1 MVKRKTFTNIP
12 TKTFPRYALTNFT
25 DKECMLNAE
34 DTGSMENLFE
44 IRRYQ
49 IDIDNEK
56 VENHLK
62 WENKF
67 FFKLFSSK
75 RPSISP
81 CWTFHIFCHPGLP
94 FLMGEQR
101 SRGAALLQPVRLPQG
116 QPRLL
121 WEVIVTIS
129 LLSLLFKTYCRMFC
143 SMTTFMNCMSL
154 AGITATPMARRLLKP
169 RDNIW

>member
-1 MVKRKTFTNIP
+1 M
-12 TKTFPRYALTNFT
+12 TNFT

-56 VENHLK
+56 VKNLHNGK
-62 WENKF
+62 KKNI
-67 FFKLFSSK
+67 FKSFSAA
-75 RPSISP
+75 RDRSISP
-81 CWTFHIFCHPGLP
+81 QYQISFHIFCHPGLP

-129 LLSLLFKTYCRMFC
+129 FLSLRFKMYLPYILLKDDLHKL
-143 SMTTFMNCMSL
+143 SL

>member
-1 MVKRKTFTNIP
+1 
-12 TKTFPRYALTNFT
+12 
-25 DKECMLNAE
+25 MLNAE

-56 VENHLK
+56 VENLSEWK
-62 WENKF
+62 NT
-67 FFKLFSSK
+67 FK
-75 RPSISP
+75 PSIP
-81 CWTFHIFCHPGLP
+81 PQYQILFHIFCHPGLP

-129 LLSLLFKTYCRMFC
+129 FLSLRFKMYLPYILLKDDLHKL
-143 SMTTFMNCMSL
+143 SL